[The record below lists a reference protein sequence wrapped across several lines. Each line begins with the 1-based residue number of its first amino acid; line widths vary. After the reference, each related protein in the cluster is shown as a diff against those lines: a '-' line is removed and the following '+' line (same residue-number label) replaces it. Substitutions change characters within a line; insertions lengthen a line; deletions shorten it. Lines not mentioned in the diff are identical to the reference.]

1 MLLINKMADSHFEW
15 LDYSIFYVVVGA
27 YVLQ

>member
-1 MLLINKMADSHFEW
+1 MLLINDIGDSHFEW

-27 YVLQ
+27 YVL